1 MHAAKTLHPR
11 PVHWPYVTIQYAI
24 FLPSTGCESLL
35 FLPMIQLPPPSHQR
49 NCRVVSVTVPREVLA
64 EAHELVQKAEISFS
78 VYVAELLRVDLAS
91 RKKHQAAE
99 QGKAA

>member
-1 MHAAKTLHPR
+1 
-11 PVHWPYVTIQYAI
+11 
-24 FLPSTGCESLL
+24 
-35 FLPMIQLPPPSHQR
+35 
-49 NCRVVSVTVPREVLA
+49 VVSVTVPREVLA